1 MTSLR
6 RNIEKAQILVE
17 ALPFIRNLYGKTIVI
32 KFGGNAMI
40 DEKLKEMFAEDVVL
54 TKYIGMNHVVVHG
67 GGPQIS
73 EVMHTMGKK
82 PEFIEGS
89 RITGRETMD
98 IVEMVLG
105 GKINKEIVN
114 RINQHGGKAVG
125 LTGKDGGLIQ
135 ARKLRMPRKGRGID
149 RGVVGGGE

>member
-54 TKYIGMNHVVVHG
+54 TKYIGMNPVVVHG

-73 EVMHTMGKK
+73 EVMAKMGKK
-82 PEFIEGS
+82 P
-89 RITGRETMD
+89 
-98 IVEMVLG
+98 
-105 GKINKEIVN
+105 
-114 RINQHGGKAVG
+114 
-125 LTGKDGGLIQ
+125 
-135 ARKLRMPRKGRGID
+135 
-149 RGVVGGGE
+149 